1 MATDLS
7 KSLVVGISATALF
20 DLSEADKVFREKLES
35 SPKSAVEEYR
45 KYMLANENNP
55 LGDGTGMPLVQA
67 LLHLNEFRKKEDP
80 PIVEVVVMSRNSPET
95 GFRVLNEIRRRK
107 LSISRMAFTAGE
119 SNVDYL
125 ESFSVD
131 LFLTTSEQ
139 DAQKVTDSNVCAAAV
154 VKAPPQSS
162 QQMLEKQVRFA
173 FDADAVIFS
182 EDSEIINQKHG
193 LDEFYRNE
201 DANQEVPLPEGPYAN
216 LLVKLSNL
224 KERLSGY
231 KEFSPLKLAII
242 TARNSPAEMR
252 VVKTLRKWDVY
263 VDMAFF
269 LGGLEK
275 RKFLKP
281 FNPHIFFDDQD
292 AHLDAASTDIPCA
305 KVLYPSSSPL
315 IKIFEEK
322 KKNKKKQATQ
332 NSSKNTN

>member
-1 MATDLS
+1 MPIDLS

-20 DLSEADKVFREKLES
+20 NLSEADKVFKEKEEHD
-35 SPKSAVEEYR
+35 PDTAIEEYR
-45 KYMLANENNP
+45 NYMLESENDP
-55 LGDGTGMPLVQA
+55 LEDGTGMPLVQA
-67 LLHLNEFRKKEDP
+67 LLGLNSHQKKGDP

-125 ESFSVD
+125 QAFSVD
-131 LFLTTSEQ
+131 LFLTTSES
-139 DAQKVTDSNVCAAAV
+139 DAQRIIDSNVCAAAV

-162 QQMLEKQVRFA
+162 QLAVENQVRFA
-173 FDADAVIFS
+173 FDADAVIFNGES
-182 EDSEIINQKHG
+182 ELINQEQG
-193 LDEFYRNE
+193 LEEFHKNE
-201 DANQEVPLPEGPYAN
+201 DKNQEIPLPEGPYAK
-216 LLVKLSNL
+216 LLIKLSKL
-224 KERLSGY
+224 KERLSGR

-275 RKFLKP
+275 SKFLKP
-281 FNPHIFFDDQD
+281 FKPHIFFDDQD
-292 AHLDAASTDIPCA
+292 SHLDPACIDVPCA
-305 KVLYPSSSPL
+305 KVLYPSNSPL
-315 IKIFEEK
+315 IKIFQEK
-322 KKNKKKQATQ
+322 KRKAQSDQKEKLGP
-332 NSSKNTN
+332 